1 MPSSETYTCGEG
13 SLAKREMSGKDLENG
28 DRERKEISSS
38 MLDSGMMVVIFI
50 ILSMIFMVFFVLFTV
65 KHEWCPVL
73 FKNYTVSRS

>member
-1 MPSSETYTCGEG
+1 MPSSETYTHREA